1 MQRILPLG
9 YYCDNDNDMFLVD
22 DYGNLIA
29 VTTAMFLSGFLTIT
43 SDRLTA

>member
-9 YYCDNDNDMFLVD
+9 YYCTNAKEMFLVD
-22 DYGNLIA
+22 DFGNLIA
-29 VTTAMFLSGFLTIT
+29 VTTAMFLSGFLSIT